1 MKLYEHWLWYRL
13 KHLKQPGSQGFT
25 LVELLVV
32 LVIAGVLAMISVPAA
47 INLNRRIRL
56 STAQSEIL
64 RAARTA
70 QSNARRFGERWQV
83 VVFQPDATNG
93 PVITAAFPGGEGT
106 TDNLFNANPNDPT
119 AFFARCAQIRKTC
132 IRTVLDPIVRL
143 DDTGSNFANDC
154 ATQFS
159 VPMCRRISFGSDGGD
174 DNSNVNARF
183 QIRDVN
189 DPGSNFALCV
199 RTSSRLGVIRLE
211 C

>member
-1 MKLYEHWLWYRL
+1 MKLSYRWLGYRL
-13 KHLKQPGSQGFT
+13 KHLKHPGSQGFT

-93 PVITAAFPGGEGT
+93 PVITAAFPGGNDA
-106 TDNLFNANPNDPT
+106 TDTLFNANPNDPT

-143 DDTGSNFANDC
+143 DDTGSNFANNC

-159 VPMCRRISFGSDGGD
+159 VPMCRRISFFSNGGA
-174 DNSNVNARF
+174 DNANTSARL
-183 QIRDVN
+183 QIRDVT
-189 DPGSNFALCV
+189 DLDSRFPLCV

>member
-1 MKLYEHWLWYRL
+1 MKLYYHWLGYRL
-13 KHLKQPGSQGFT
+13 KHLKHPGSQGFT

-64 RAARTA
+64 RAMRTA

-93 PVITAAFPGGEGT
+93 PVITAAFPGGDDE
-106 TDNLFNANPNDPT
+106 TDPPLFDANPNDPT
-119 AFFARCAQIRKTC
+119 AFFKRCAEIRRTC

-143 DDTGSNFANDC
+143 DDTGSNFANNC

-159 VPMCRRISFGSDGGD
+159 VPMCRRISFRSDGG
-174 DNSNVNARF
+174 SNVNARF

-189 DPGSNFALCV
+189 DLDSRFALCV
-199 RTSSRLGVIRLE
+199 RTSSLLGAIRLE